1 VEGRGTEVVVGAI
14 ERNAGVEGEL
24 LSHWEVER
32 RREWTLDRSPLHT
45 LHTIMGVIT
54 SVPY

>member
-1 VEGRGTEVVVGAI
+1 MEGRGTEVVVGAI